1 MRSFV
6 DWSFAYYDQ
15 VIKAAKLKGVGRLA
29 TKEPSTSEDVPLQL
43 HHKMRTHRVRTHKKS
58 PKRTVCA
65 FIVIADQS

>member
-15 VIKAAKLKGVGRLA
+15 VIKVAKLKGVGRLA

-43 HHKMRTHRVRTHKKS
+43 HHKMLPDLTQATWLYFVTLDTIHRM
-58 PKRTVCA
+58 A
-65 FIVIADQS
+65 